1 MSTINIAL
9 REFKP
14 DDITVRMLG
23 TIYGAI
29 PSGPDFPHYFS
40 LDAACKTL
48 NASPPQTRAAQKL
61 SAHKNIS
68 DILWMSRLLDT
79 GDKSYMVLTGVK
91 SAFKMFFGKRD
102 EALETDTQQR
112 NDAILKAIGIAY
124 MAHRAFD
131 GTIAQ
136 RAAAF
141 QRAPAG
147 QAILTYY
154 AAVEIGLPFAD
165 NALMA
170 SGDLLSRLLSGSGAA
185 QARRLASMA
194 GGRSLAGATEML
206 SALTGPMRSSIQA
219 VSPHVNTVANAAR
232 RYVPSALGAAD
243 KVAGVIAAAADV
255 MPVYRLLGARLAAES
270 AVIRAMA

>member
-1 MSTINIAL
+1 MSAINNAL
-9 REFKP
+9 QEFKP
-14 DDITVRMLG
+14 QDTTVRMLE

-29 PSGPDFPHYFS
+29 PGGPAFPHYFS
-40 LDAACKTL
+40 LHATCQVL
-48 NASPPQTRAAQKL
+48 GASKPQIKAAQKI
-61 SAHKNIS
+61 SAHDSLN

-79 GDKSYMVLTGVK
+79 GDRSYMMLTGVK
-91 SAFKMFFGKRD
+91 SAFKLFFGKRD

-131 GTIAQ
+131 GSIPE

-141 QRAPAG
+141 QRSAAG

-154 AAVEIGLPFAD
+154 AAIEVGLPFAD
-165 NALMA
+165 NALTA
-170 SGDLLSRLLSGSGAA
+170 SGDLLSGLLSSNGAA
-185 QARRLASMA
+185 QVRRLAGMA

-206 SALTGPMRSSIQA
+206 SALTGPLQSAVQA
-219 VSPHVNTVANAAR
+219 VSPHVSTVADAAR
-232 RYVPSALGAAD
+232 KYVPAAIGTAD
-243 KVAGVIAAAADV
+243 KVAGVVAAAADV